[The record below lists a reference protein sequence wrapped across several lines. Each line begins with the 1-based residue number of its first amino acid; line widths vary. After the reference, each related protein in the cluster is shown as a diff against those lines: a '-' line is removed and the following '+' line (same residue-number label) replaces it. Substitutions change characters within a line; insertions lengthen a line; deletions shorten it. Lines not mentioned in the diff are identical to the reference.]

1 MNPIRIKKPVRSC
14 SKKYRVYRS
23 YKPFLSTDFNGRC
36 GYCDTPSERIG
47 GKKSMH
53 IDHFV
58 PWKKFEKTHKYL
70 YTDYNNLVYAC
81 PYCNGSKSDD
91 WPTANPLIHNKGNV
105 GYIDPCSEKF
115 TRIFKRAKNGRI
127 IALTPLAEYMHYKL
141 SLGLKRHKLI
151 WQLEKL
157 YNLFH
162 EIDDLINNPNLKI
175 STKKNLIEYQ
185 NNISNKYMKIEKQ
198 FRELLA

>member
-1 MNPIRIKKPVRSC
+1 MNSIRIKKPIRNC
-14 SKKYRVYRS
+14 SKKYKNYRH
-23 YKPFLSTDFNGRC
+23 YKSFLSKDFNERC
-36 GYCDTPSERIG
+36 GYCDAPSKRIG

-70 YTDYNNLVYAC
+70 YIDYTNLVYAC

-91 WPTANPLIHNKGNV
+91 WPTENPSVHNKGNV
-105 GYIDPCSEKF
+105 GYIDPCNEEF
-115 TRIFKRAKNGRI
+115 TRIFRRTKNGRI
-127 IALTPLAEYMHYKL
+127 IALTPLGEYMHYKL
-141 SLGLKRHKLI
+141 SLGLRRHKLI

-157 YNLFH
+157 YSLFH
-162 EIDDLINNPNLKI
+162 EVDDLINNPNLRI
-175 STKKNLIEYQ
+175 ATKENLIKYQ
-185 NNISNKYMKIEKQ
+185 NSISNKYMKIEKR